1 MSKSVSIQ
9 PYYRYGDL
17 LWKVNAGEYTPIYPS
32 HLRKIIEQI
41 YAMRKTY
48 LRTFTVFF
56 DLHMPSYSEKNTLV
70 TDFIRRL
77 RTKLKS
83 VYKINKFGFSWC
95 REQNQAENPHYHFM
109 LMVNGSVIRY
119 PDKLIRL
126 IKSLWSD
133 ICGGTVR
140 QSENGYYMILRN
152 DEQTMAEV
160 IYRVSYQAKL
170 LSKSHRPIKT
180 KTYGTSRLKSEK

>member
-1 MSKSVSIQ
+1 MSKAISIQ

-41 YAMRKTY
+41 YMMRKTY
-48 LRTFTVFF
+48 RRTFVIFF
-56 DLHMPSYSEKNTLV
+56 DLHMPTNAETNTLV
-70 TDFIRRL
+70 TNFLRRL

-83 VYKINKFGFSWC
+83 VYKISKFGFSWC
-95 REQNQAENPHYHFM
+95 REQNTAENPHYHFM
-109 LMVNGSVIRY
+109 LMVNGSAIRY
-119 PDKLIRL
+119 PDKLMRL

-133 ICGGTVR
+133 ICNGTAR
-140 QSENGYYMILRN
+140 QSKNGYYMIFRE
-152 DEQTMAEV
+152 DEEIMAEV
-160 IYRVSYQAKL
+160 IYRASYQAKL
-170 LSKSHRPIKT
+170 RSKSNRSMST